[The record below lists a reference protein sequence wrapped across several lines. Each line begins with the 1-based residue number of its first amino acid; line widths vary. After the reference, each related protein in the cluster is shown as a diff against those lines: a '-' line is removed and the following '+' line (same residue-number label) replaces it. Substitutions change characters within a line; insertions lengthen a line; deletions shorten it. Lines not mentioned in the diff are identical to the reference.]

1 MKKSTDTLN
10 HINSNDVSDVTIIGG
25 GLAGLCNAIHLSKYG
40 KKVLLIEKNE
50 YPKHKVCGEYI
61 SNEVLPYLDFLDI
74 NPFDFGAVK
83 IKKFQLSTTK
93 NKLISAKLPLGGF
106 GISRH
111 TLDFVLS
118 EKAKENGVVIIQ
130 DVVLNTVFSEG
141 IFTIETKENNMFTS
155 KVAIGAFGK
164 RSLLDVKMER
174 PFIRQKA
181 PYLGVKIHV
190 KGDFPDDLVALHNFK
205 GGYCGVSKVEKN
217 AINLCYITNL
227 SSFKKHKNIQDFQEQ
242 VVFKNKFLKEIYQN
256 SEAIFGNPLTIS
268 QISFETKKPVENHVL
283 MCGDSAGMIHP
294 LCGNGMSMAIQSA
307 QIASKLIL
315 NYLNGSLSS
324 RRELE
329 KQYIRQ
335 WNKKFRFRLKVGHFI
350 AMLFRKEKVAAILL
364 QALKR
369 IPFLLPIIIKQTHGK
384 PMKI

>member
-174 PFIRQKA
+174 AFIQQKA

-205 GGYCGVSKVEKN
+205 GGYCGVSKVENN

-227 SSFKKHKNIQDFQEQ
+227 SSFKKYKNIQDFQEQ

-294 LCGNGMSMAIQSA
+294 LCGNGMSMAIQAA
-307 QIASKLIL
+307 QLSSLLIL
-315 NYLNGSLSS
+315 NYFNGEFES
-324 RRELE
+324 RNELE

-335 WNKKFRFRLKVGHFI
+335 WNKKFSFRLKTGHFI
-350 AMLFRKEKVAAILL
+350 ALLFRKDKIAAILL
-364 QALKR
+364 QVLKKL
-369 IPFLLPIIIKQTHGK
+369 PFLLPLIIKQTHGK